1 MGDRL
6 VDIEA
11 EEGMYRLVEVP
22 VRDSHQ
28 LRNPEGQAY
37 VNLDVH
43 PNLGT
48 TTVGTAEN
56 NDCYSFITQT
66 FIATI
71 ASWLRTYN
79 CHGFCKLF
87 LFFSNPTYHHHIVKV
102 ETSMEVGNFSGRL
115 QQQHH

>member
-87 LFFSNPTYHHHIVKV
+87 LLILTPREYVPTVN
-102 ETSMEVGNFSGRL
+102 VGIPHCGGVDKHQR
-115 QQQHH
+115 